1 MEKDAFER
9 EILARLREHK
19 DRYPAMEWEDVVK
32 FVFQAMLGV
41 GHLLSSRETVE
52 QYIVREMSGLT
63 PDPEEPLFEELSP
76 AWGRLHLRR
85 AMAEGIT
92 AHSIAAL
99 MFAPG
104 HAGQFS
110 RQDVY
115 AFCTKLTEPPEP
127 DGELLWK
134 ILDETVLPSHSAAY
148 RAQYHP
154 AYRVVSKDAM
164 LAFLR
169 KRSAANGKDPII

>member
-1 MEKDAFER
+1 MEKDIFER
-9 EILARLREHK
+9 EILARLGEHK

-41 GHLLSSRETVE
+41 GHLLSSREAVE

-63 PDPEEPLFEELSP
+63 PDPSEPLFEELSP

-85 AMAEGIT
+85 AMAEGI
-92 AHSIAAL
+92 SPSVIAAL
-99 MFAPG
+99 MFASG
-104 HAGQFS
+104 HDKRFT

-115 AFCTKLTEPPEP
+115 AFCAKLTESGKPEI
-127 DGELLWK
+127 ELLQR

-148 RAQYHP
+148 RALYRP
-154 AYRVVSKDAM
+154 AYRVVSADAM
-164 LAFLR
+164 RAFHR
-169 KRSAANGKDPII
+169 ERNRDGD